1 MNRRDLR
8 PSKTS
13 SRSTQK
19 DFPLHNFSLVVPC
32 NGTNKSDP
40 LDIEPSPISKEGNMK
55 VYDVVPGLEF
65 DPESDFEQSPA
76 WFLDGT
82 HSVPPWT
89 PMFGWFWVNFCRH
102 GMQYGAE
109 TLSLPT
115 VKGWDWRFM
124 NGGGYLTLLL
134 VKSEEEKQR
143 REEKFRTA
151 ILPFIK
157 DYDGLWGG
165 FLDEIL
171 GRYENLKKLDLDK
184 ATNLELLDNFEET
197 INTCRRMWEIHMY
210 MMYGTYTAYIL
221 FENMCRTLAQIDDTS
236 PQFHALVSGFDNKVF
251 QVDKT
256 LWQFS
261 KRATE
266 EGLADL
272 FLNSEPAD
280 IRSKLEESD
289 KGQAFMK
296 DFMVFLNEDGWRMQR
311 MSEMNLPTWI
321 EDPTPALVSV
331 KQFLLKG
338 GDFNL
343 EEERGKIA
351 EARLAAEKEVLAK
364 VPQEQ
369 RGWFEQLMRL
379 AQKSGVFSEEHDH
392 YLDLYTH
399 AMMRR
404 SALGIGRSWAA
415 AGAIDDPED
424 IFFVIPDEVRRAG
437 IAPDQFNMRYIVE
450 RRKAEWE
457 EWKKNPNPPAMLK
470 EGFDLDMA
478 MGVLVQSNDP
488 IALKVVVG
496 SMPDVRPELKA
507 DLYGTCGSPG
517 VAEGIARVIMNED
530 ELHLVKEGDI
540 LVAAS
545 TSPSWTPTFA
555 IIKGVIVDRGASLS
569 HAAIVGREYG
579 IPVVMN
585 VFEGTTKIKS
595 GQRVKLDANLGVVY
609 ILD

>member
-1 MNRRDLR
+1 
-8 PSKTS
+8 
-13 SRSTQK
+13 
-19 DFPLHNFSLVVPC
+19 
-32 NGTNKSDP
+32 
-40 LDIEPSPISKEGNMK
+40 MK

-109 TLSLPT
+109 KLSLPT
-115 VKGWDWRFM
+115 VKGWDWRFH

-143 REEKFRTA
+143 REKKFRTA
-151 ILPFIK
+151 ILPFIQ
-157 DYDGLWGG
+157 DYDGLWNGYV
-165 FLDEIL
+165 EEML
-171 GRYENLKKLDLDK
+171 GRYEALKKLDLDT
-184 ATNLELLDNFEET
+184 ADNLDLLDNFEET

-221 FENMCRTLAQIDDTS
+221 FENMCRELAGIDDTS
-236 PQFHALVSGFDNKVF
+236 PQFHHLVSGFDNKVF
-251 QVDKT
+251 QVDKR
-256 LWQFS
+256 LWEFS
-261 KRATE
+261 KRARKDGLE
-266 EGLADL
+266 NAFLEG
-272 FLNSEPAD
+272 E
-280 IRSKLEESD
+280 LEGIKSRLEASD
-289 KGQAFMK
+289 KGRAFMK
-296 DFMVFLNEDGWRMQR
+296 DFSEFMDEDGWRMQR
-311 MSEMNLPTWI
+311 MSEMNMPTWV
-321 EDPTPALVSV
+321 EDPTPALMNV
-331 KQFLLKG
+331 KQFLQKG
-338 GDFNL
+338 GGFNL
-343 EEERGKIA
+343 EAERAKVSQ
-351 EARLAAEKEVLAK
+351 AREVAEKEVLEK

-369 RGWFEQLMRL
+369 QGWFTQLMRL

-404 SALGIGRSWAA
+404 SALGLGRRWAQE
-415 AGAIDDPED
+415 GAIDDAED
-424 IFFVIPDEVRRAG
+424 MFFLQPDEVRRAG
-437 IAPDQFNMRYIVE
+437 INPDQFNMRPIVE
-450 RRKAEWE
+450 RRKADWE
-457 EWKKNPNPPAMLK
+457 GWCKNPNPPAMLK
-470 EGFDLDMA
+470 EGFDLDQAMA
-478 MGVLVQSNDP
+478 VLVQSNDP

-496 SMPDVRPELKA
+496 SMPQVRPELKA

-517 VAEGIARVIMNED
+517 VAEGTARVIMNED
-530 ELHLVKEGDI
+530 ELSLIEEGDI

-545 TSPSWTPTFA
+545 TSPSWTPVFSM
-555 IIKGVIVDRGASLS
+555 IKGVIVDRGASLS

-585 VFEGTTKIKS
+585 VFEGTAKIRS
-595 GQRVKLDANLGVVY
+595 GQKVKVDANMGTVY